1 MQYPSF
7 TSFKIA
13 IIICIVT
20 IIWIFSWLLM
30 KTFIKNGQ
38 KSIPQSNQSIFIRK
52 ADVFLFFFRGTT
64 KQLVTFVWQLTRK
77 INKRGRYLKLVTKQA
92 ELA

>member
-38 KSIPQSNQSIFIRK
+38 KAFLNPIRAFSFGK
-52 ADVFLFFFRGTT
+52 LMCFFLLS
-64 KQLVTFVWQLTRK
+64 QD
-77 INKRGRYLKLVTKQA
+77 NKTPCHICVAANMKDK
-92 ELA
+92 

>member
-38 KSIPQSNQSIFIRK
+38 KAFLNPIK
-52 ADVFLFFFRGTT
+52 ADLFGKLMFLFFLSWDNKIIAYHICVAANT
-64 KQLVTFVWQLTRK
+64 KDK
-77 INKRGRYLKLVTKQA
+77 
-92 ELA
+92 

>member
-30 KTFIKNGQ
+30 KTCIKNGQ
-38 KSIPQSNQSIFIRK
+38 KAFLNPIR
-52 ADVFLFFFRGTT
+52 AFSFG
-64 KQLVTFVWQLTRK
+64 
-77 INKRGRYLKLVTKQA
+77 KLMCFYVSFAGQQNS
-92 ELA
+92 LSHLCGS

>member
-1 MQYPSF
+1 MHYPFF

-30 KTFIKNGQ
+30 KTFTENGQ
-38 KSIPQSNQSIFIRK
+38 KSILQSTQTIFIRK
-52 ADVFLFFFRGTT
+52 ADVFFLLS
-64 KQLVTFVWQLTRK
+64 QD
-77 INKRGRYLKLVTKQA
+77 NKTPCHICVAANMKDK
-92 ELA
+92 

>member
-30 KTFIKNGQ
+30 KTFINNGQ
-38 KSIPQSNQSIFIRK
+38 KAFLNPIRAFSFGK
-52 ADVFLFFFRGTT
+52 LMFLFFFRGTT
-64 KQLVTFVWQLTRK
+64 KQLITFV
-77 INKRGRYLKLVTKQA
+77 
-92 ELA
+92 

>member
-38 KSIPQSNQSIFIRK
+38 KAFLNPIR
-52 ADVFLFFFRGTT
+52 AFSF
-64 KQLVTFVWQLTRK
+64 
-77 INKRGRYLKLVTKQA
+77 GRLKCFYFS
-92 ELA
+92 LAGQQNSLSHLCGS

>member
-30 KTFIKNGQ
+30 KTFIENGQ
-38 KSIPQSNQSIFIRK
+38 KSILQSNQSIFIRK
-52 ADVFLFFFRGTT
+52 ADVFFF
-64 KQLVTFVWQLTRK
+64 L
-77 INKRGRYLKLVTKQA
+77 
-92 ELA
+92 

>member
-30 KTFIKNGQ
+30 KTCIKNGQ
-38 KSIPQSNQSIFIRK
+38 KAFLNPIRAFSFGK
-52 ADVFLFFFRGTT
+52 LMFLFFFRGTT

>member
-38 KSIPQSNQSIFIRK
+38 KAFLNPIRAFSFGK
-52 ADVFLFFFRGTT
+52 LMCFYFSF
-64 KQLVTFVWQLTRK
+64 TFVWQLTRK
-77 INKRGRYLKLVTKQA
+77 INRRGRYLKQVTKQA

>member
-20 IIWIFSWLLM
+20 IIWIFPWLLM
-30 KTFIKNGQ
+30 KIFIENGQ
-38 KSIPQSNQSIFIRK
+38 KSILQSTQSIFIRK
-52 ADVFLFFFRGTT
+52 ADVFFFFFSGTT

-77 INKRGRYLKLVTKQA
+77 INKGGR
-92 ELA
+92 

>member
-30 KTFIKNGQ
+30 KKFIKNGQ

-52 ADVFLFFFRGTT
+52 ADVFVLLS
-64 KQLVTFVWQLTRK
+64 QD
-77 INKRGRYLKLVTKQA
+77 NKTA
-92 ELA
+92 CHICLAANMKDK

>member
-1 MQYPSF
+1 MQNPFF

-20 IIWIFSWLLM
+20 FIWIFSWLLM
-30 KTFIKNGQ
+30 KTFIENGQ
-38 KSIPQSNQSIFIRK
+38 KSILQSTQSIFIRK
-52 ADVFLFFFRGTT
+52 ADVFFFFFSGTI
-64 KQLVTFVWQLTRK
+64 KQRITFVWQLTRK

>member
-20 IIWIFSWLLM
+20 SIWIFSWLLM
-30 KTFIKNGQ
+30 KTFIENGQ
-38 KSIPQSNQSIFIRK
+38 KSILQSTQSIFIRK
-52 ADVFLFFFRGTT
+52 ADVFFFS
-64 KQLVTFVWQLTRK
+64 
-77 INKRGRYLKLVTKQA
+77 
-92 ELA
+92 LAGQQNSLSHLCGS

>member
-30 KTFIKNGQ
+30 KTFIENGQ

-52 ADVFLFFFRGTT
+52 ADVFFF
-64 KQLVTFVWQLTRK
+64 TFAGQQNTLSHLC
-77 INKRGRYLKLVTKQA
+77 GS
-92 ELA
+92 

>member
-1 MQYPSF
+1 MRYPSF

-30 KTFIKNGQ
+30 KTFIENGQ
-38 KSIPQSNQSIFIRK
+38 KSILQATQSIFIRK
-52 ADVFLFFFRGTT
+52 ADVFFF
-64 KQLVTFVWQLTRK
+64 L
-77 INKRGRYLKLVTKQA
+77 
-92 ELA
+92 

>member
-38 KSIPQSNQSIFIRK
+38 KAFLNPIRAFSFGK
-52 ADVFLFFFRGTT
+52 LMFFYFSFAG
-64 KQLVTFVWQLTRK
+64 QQNSLSHLC
-77 INKRGRYLKLVTKQA
+77 GS
-92 ELA
+92 

>member
-30 KTFIKNGQ
+30 KTCIKNEQ
-38 KSIPQSNQSIFIRK
+38 KAFLNPIRAFSFGK
-52 ADVFLFFFRGTT
+52 LMFLFFFRGTT
-64 KQLVTFVWQLTRK
+64 KQLITFV
-77 INKRGRYLKLVTKQA
+77 
-92 ELA
+92 

>member
-52 ADVFLFFFRGTT
+52 ADVFFLLS
-64 KQLVTFVWQLTRK
+64 QD
-77 INKRGRYLKLVTKQA
+77 NKTPCHICVAANMKDK
-92 ELA
+92 

>member
-30 KTFIKNGQ
+30 KTFIENGQ
-38 KSIPQSNQSIFIRK
+38 KSILQSTQSIIIRK
-52 ADVFLFFFRGTT
+52 ADVFFFFFSGTP
-64 KQLVTFVWQLTRK
+64 KQLVTFVW
-77 INKRGRYLKLVTKQA
+77 
-92 ELA
+92 

>member
-20 IIWIFSWLLM
+20 IILIFSWLLM

-38 KSIPQSNQSIFIRK
+38 KAFLNPIRAFSFGK
-52 ADVFLFFFRGTT
+52 LMFLFFFRGTT
-64 KQLVTFVWQLTRK
+64 KQLITFV
-77 INKRGRYLKLVTKQA
+77 
-92 ELA
+92 